1 MGVYFKGYEVSP
13 WDITKSY
20 PIGSVVKYD
29 GREYLAKKDVPVGIN
44 IGMSDYWDLGDDE
57 RLDNLEEAVE
67 ELDGAIQ
74 NLTLDDLGDVDL
86 GTVSDGDI
94 LLYNSETEAF
104 ENVPSSSVGGSIDYS
119 TTPIK
124 VGKWID
130 GRDIYKVTIANI
142 AINGEYTNITDA
154 LPSNADNVINVEGI
168 SISTNGTV
176 AYPISK
182 SNNYSVFVNSIE
194 YTDGILSKI
203 TLYRSVSGNLITTLT
218 LYYTIADSEES
229 EE

>member
-29 GREYLAKKDVPVGIN
+29 GRKYLAKKDVPVGIN
-44 IGMSDYWDLGDDE
+44 IGMSDYWDFSDDE
-57 RLDNLEEAVE
+57 KLGNLEEAVD
-67 ELDGAIQ
+67 ELDATVQ

-86 GTVSDGDI
+86 DTVSDGDI
-94 LLYNSETEAF
+94 LLYNSEKEAF

-124 VGKWID
+124 IGKWID
-130 GRDIYKVTIANI
+130 GKDIYKVTITNI

-218 LYYTIADSEES
+218 LYYTIADTEES